1 MIFKNPRWK
10 HAKPS
15 NVSMFKVMILFFAA
29 VMPFMVLPFFVAS
42 EFITM
47 AVRRSAPA
55 AAVHPAFSRYARRS
69 LPPSAE
75 IGYGYSV
82 VTAMKEMGLG
92 LDKFGEWA
100 AEHPDSAIK
109 HIKYMTAFM
118 QRDVAGIA
126 LFIRKSNKRID
137 EKTAWREAAALV
149 HYSAKY
155 GVPAAL
161 TTAVAAAESSFNPDA
176 VSPKGA
182 SGVMQV
188 MWNIHNGLLRSNGI
202 RAVPGKNPLADP
214 EHAIAA
220 GCLLLSRYIRASG
233 SIQKAMDR
241 YCGASSTA
249 YRNKVNVNIAKFANH
264 QALLF
269 D

>member
-1 MIFKNPRWK
+1 MT
-10 HAKPS
+10 
-15 NVSMFKVMILFFAA
+15 LFF
-29 VMPFMVLPFFVAS
+29 VTIIPFIVIPFLVAS
-42 EFITM
+42 EFIT
-47 AVRRSAPA
+47 AATRAPSRA
-55 AAVHPAFSRYARRS
+55 AAADTHPALSRYAKGN

-82 VTAMKEMGLG
+82 VTAMKEMGLS
-92 LDKFGEWA
+92 LDHFDAWIS
-100 AEHPDSAIK
+100 EHPGSSIK
-109 HIKYMTAFM
+109 HIKYMTNSM

-126 LFIRKSNKRID
+126 LFIRKSNRRID

-176 VSPKGA
+176 VSSKGA

-202 RAVPGKNPLADP
+202 QGAPGRNPLSDP

-220 GCLLLSRYIRASG
+220 GCLLLSRYIRAYG
-233 SIQKAMDR
+233 SVQKAMDR
-241 YCGASSTA
+241 YSGASSSS
-249 YRNKVNVNIAKFANH
+249 YRHKVNINIAKLMNH
-264 QALLF
+264 QAGLF